1 MTTHLP
7 ARVETFTCDEC
18 ERTWPSQLAASR
30 CAALDL
36 AGDD

>member
-18 ERTWPSQLAASR
+18 ETTYPSALAAAR
-30 CAALDL
+30 CAEQDTAYSD
-36 AGDD
+36 